1 VHIEH
6 LLAYAECDTGTPD
19 TWFSNRWSLSLVGTN
34 DVFSNAW
41 QGTELNCF
49 GNPPAGV
56 QCTERGTN
64 TDAQWIYK
72 P

>member
-1 VHIEH
+1 MFEFECT
-6 LLAYAECDTGTPD
+6 LLFEFECTPIAKAH
-19 TWFSNRWSLSLVGTN
+19 RWTPTMVGTN
-34 DVFSNAW
+34 YVFSSAW

-64 TDAQWIYK
+64 TDAQWIYT